1 MSIELVMLSN
11 HLILWCPFS
20 FCLQS
25 FPESGSFPV
34 SKLFISGGQSFGASA
49 SASVLPMNIQ
59 GQFPLGLT
67 SLITLLSKGLSRV
80 FSRATVWK
88 HQYLCLETYLIM
100 TTKRSFGLQPSLKQI
115 HKGEGLPLG
124 EVASTLILLELNIS
138 HYLGTGEHGL
148 IDICSNDI
156 KEQRVTS
163 LFILLI

>member
-1 MSIELVMLSN
+1 
-11 HLILWCPFS
+11 
-20 FCLQS
+20 
-25 FPESGSFPV
+25 
-34 SKLFISGGQSFGASA
+34 
-49 SASVLPMNIQ
+49 
-59 GQFPLGLT
+59 
-67 SLITLLSKGLSRV
+67 
-80 FSRATVWK
+80 
-88 HQYLCLETYLIM
+88 M